1 MTAAPVLSVLLVLV
15 LQLFAGA
22 DVVVFAASASAGWR
36 LPGTSTATPPHG
48 DR

>member
-1 MTAAPVLSVLLVLV
+1 MTAAPVLV

-36 LPGTSTATPPHG
+36 LPGTSTATPPHVDYQVG
-48 DR
+48 R